1 MSVGRI
7 SGPLLKDNL
16 LRNGANLAFETNLLY
31 LDVVNSRI
39 GVSNSN
45 PAYQLDVTGTTRTT
59 DLRSTTATVNE
70 VYISTNIVS
79 STFGNLNLTANSGQ
93 SIVVGTVGQNNDV
106 LINGSLHA
114 TGGFTV
120 DGNTI
125 VGTNGTN
132 TVAFNSSVSTSF
144 IPNDSTH
151 DLGSSTKV
159 WANIYS
165 NSLHTTSLASGNI
178 QISGNTILA
187 TNTDGV
193 ITLTPNGVGNVN
205 VNSTLA
211 STAYNNGSLVVG
223 GGVGIAG
230 AIFANST
237 LSVAGHVTLEGVTST
252 GATGTGKLV
261 FATSPS
267 ISDPTVTG
275 HITVEGVT
283 STGATGTGKIVFAT
297 SPTFSGHITVEG
309 VTATGATGTGK
320 FVFDTSPTIS
330 GATLT
335 NHVTVEGV
343 TSTGATGTG
352 KIVFDTSPTIS
363 AATLTNHVTVE
374 GVTSTGATGTNK
386 FVFDTS
392 PTISAATLTNH
403 VTVEGITSTGATG
416 TGKFVFDNN
425 PTISGHPTVEGVTST
440 GATGTGNFV
449 FSASPTLTGTLAAA
463 SGTFS
468 GTLGVTGD
476 FAVNTNKFTVA
487 ASTGNTAVAGTL
499 NVTGLST
506 LATAKV
512 SNLTSGRVVLA
523 GTTGTIQD
531 SGNLT
536 FDGTLLTVTGNQKI
550 TGNLGVDGNITLGG
564 NIQIGDNVVDTVT
577 VTADFTSDLIP
588 QVTNTYN
595 LGSTTY
601 RWKSLNANTLDVSGA
616 STLSGNTTVGGT
628 LGVTNDFS
636 VNTNKFTVAA
646 STGNT
651 LVAGTLNVTGH
662 TTFEGVTSTGA
673 TGTGNL
679 VYSASPTFSG
689 TLTAANITDSG
700 LTAGR
705 VTFAGLA
712 GALTDSANLTFS
724 SGTLTVGTS
733 IIAGGV
739 TIGSSDITL
748 TGGNITG
755 VLGITATGT
764 ISAAVIKDSGLT
776 SGRLTY
782 ATTNGQLTDSSNLT
796 FDGTQLTTNAL
807 SVTNNALVGGTLGV
821 TSSFSVNTNKFT
833 VASATGNTAV
843 AGTLNVTGHVT
854 LEGVTST
861 GATGINKLVF
871 DTNPTISG
879 ATFTNHVTVEGV
891 TSAGATGT
899 GKLVFDNTP
908 TIVTPTISGHFT
920 AEGVTTTG
928 ATGTGKLVFDNTPTI
943 VTPTISGHFTAEGVT
958 TTGATGTGKLVFDG
972 SPTLVTPTLGVASA
986 TTINKVTITSPATG
1000 STLTIADGKTLTASN
1015 TLTFTGTDGSSV
1027 AFSSGGTVTY
1037 TSNKLSVFSATTSAE
1052 LAGVLSDET
1061 GFSTGA
1067 LAVFSKSP
1075 SIDAP
1080 TITGHPVVEGV
1091 TSTGATGTGN
1101 FVFSA
1106 SPTFTGTVTLPAIT
1120 ATNITNSA
1128 LTSGR
1133 VVYSTTAGLETD
1145 SANLTFNGTTL
1156 TANALAVT
1164 AGATVGTTLDVTGLS
1179 TLATAKVSNLTSGRV
1194 VLAGASG
1201 TIQDSGNLTFNGT
1214 KLTVTG
1220 DQDITGNLK
1229 VDGNISLGGN
1239 ITIGDNVLD
1248 TVTVTADFTSD
1259 LIPQATN
1266 TYNLGSSS
1274 YRWKKLFAN
1283 ALDVSGTTVLGNL
1296 QLSGNTLQATNTD
1309 GGVTLTANG
1318 TGYVSVSGSGAFLIP
1333 AGNTAARPGTPAVG
1347 MIRYNNQL
1355 TQFEGYSSG
1364 NWSSLGGVRSVD
1376 GNAYIIA
1383 ETSPGAAD
1391 DTLHFWAGAITSTN
1405 VGNWTDTALTI
1416 LSPGFRVPTGDT
1428 AHRPTGVDGYIRFN
1442 TQINKFEGYSN
1453 SNWSSLGG
1461 VSSVNGT
1468 TYIGAE
1474 AYPGAGDN
1482 TLYFYANGILQL
1494 TIDPTKADFKN
1505 LVNVSDTT
1513 NSVSTITGSI
1523 TTAGGV
1529 GIAKNL
1535 YVGLNANIAGTLTA
1549 SSDVTFNGANAAI
1562 SLAPTGTG
1570 TITVNPTVL
1579 GSINN
1584 MSVGA
1589 TTASTGR
1596 FTTLTATTSATFSPS
1611 GTVTINPTTQS
1622 TMDNVSIGSTT
1633 RAPGAFTTLASN
1645 GLTTFTDTTASTSSS
1660 SGALVVTGGT
1670 GVGGNLYVG
1679 GNINSTGTITAGST
1693 LTANA
1698 AVNLNPANFNISI
1711 APTGTGTATI
1721 NPATTG
1727 TINNMSIGATTK
1739 ASGAFTTLTSNN
1751 ATTFTANTA
1760 STNTTSGTVVVTG
1773 GVGISGAVNIGG
1785 AIGAGAATFTSVT
1798 DSGLTAGRV
1807 TFAGTGGLLTDDS
1820 ALTYS
1825 SGTLT
1830 AGTSLVVSGTA
1841 GDITMTDGNITG
1853 VLGITASGTVQA
1865 LSLKAT
1871 NLTSG
1876 RVTYAGTSGVLQD
1889 SANLTFNGTTLTVNA
1904 FAVTNDATVGGT
1916 LGVTGA
1922 TTLSSTLGV
1931 TGITSITNA
1940 TESSS
1945 TTTGALKVSGGV
1957 GIVKN
1962 LYVGGNSN
1970 IAGTETVTGTF
1981 TANGAVSLSP
1991 ANYSVT
1997 ISPTGSGSVTIN
2009 PNTLGA
2015 IDNTAIG
2022 ANTRASGAFTS
2033 LASNGNATFSGNG
2046 SIVSLTPSGVGYVTI
2061 NPTGVGAI
2069 DNMVIGA
2076 NTAKAGTFTALT
2088 ATTSASLSPTGTVT
2102 INPSTLSSVD
2112 NVNIGA
2118 TTAGTGKF
2126 TTLQATTSANFSPSG
2141 TVTINPTTVS
2151 SIDNVIIGATTAKA
2165 ATFTSVT
2172 DTGLTSGRV
2181 TFAGTNGL
2189 LSDNSGFTFN
2199 NGTTTLT
2206 VTNASVGALTAT
2218 TSASLSPSGTVT
2230 INPTTVS
2237 NADNIVIG
2245 ANTAK
2250 AGTFTDLTVNTSAS
2264 FSPSGTVTIN
2274 PTVAGTINNMS
2285 IGATT
2290 KASGAFTTLTSNN
2303 TTTFTSST
2311 DSTNTTSGAV
2321 QVTGGVGIAKNLYV
2335 GGNLD
2340 ITGTTTAG
2348 STFTASA
2355 AVNLNPS
2362 NYSVSIAPTGTGTA
2376 TINPATVGAIDN
2388 MIIGANTPKGATFTT
2403 LTTQGNVT
2411 LNGSDSVISLTPT
2424 GSGYVAINPGA
2435 LGTINNM
2442 SVGATTASTG
2452 KFTTLQAT
2460 TSATFDT
2467 SGNVSIQPA
2476 GTVTINPTTT
2486 SSVDNVNIGAN
2497 TRGSG
2502 AFTTLTSNDT
2512 VTFTSSTES
2521 TSTTTGA
2528 LKVSG
2533 GVGIVK
2539 NLYVGGNTSIAGNL
2553 TVLGTTTSIQ
2563 STVTTL
2569 TDPVIAVGGLTDT
2582 GLVDAANRGVQTRY
2596 ATDISS
2602 QVTSWTG
2609 DYSSSVV
2616 ANLSVTA
2623 ASLGF
2628 KIGDKINISGSG
2640 LANLDGVG
2648 TVTSV
2653 DSTTVTFTAPGAVA
2667 TGTSANIATVGLSK
2681 NGFFGYEP
2689 TSKKFVYIPDAI
2701 ISSNVVT
2708 GNYGDAEFN
2717 SLTLIS
2723 ALAVPQGGTGTT
2735 SFTTKGIVYG
2745 NGSSG
2750 LQVTAASD
2758 MGGANATTSYGIL
2771 TTDSSNTPV
2780 WTDVIDCGT
2789 Y

>member
-16 LRNGANLAFETNLLY
+16 LRNGANLAFETSLLY

-39 GVSNSN
+39 GISNSN
-45 PAYQLDVTGTTRTT
+45 PAYQLDVTGTSRTT
-59 DLRSTTATVNE
+59 SLLATTATVNE

-125 VGTNGTN
+125 VGTNSTN

-283 STGATGTGKIVFAT
+283 STGATGTGKIVFDT

-343 TSTGATGTG
+343 TSTGSTGTG
-352 KIVFDTSPTIS
+352 KI
-363 AATLTNHVTVE
+363 
-374 GVTSTGATGTNK
+374 
-386 FVFDTS
+386 VFDTS

-468 GTLGVTGD
+468 GTLGVTSD

-523 GTTGTIQD
+523 GTSGTIQD

-564 NIQIGDNVVDTVT
+564 NITIGDNVVDTVT
-577 VTADFTSDLIP
+577 VQADFTSDLIP

-595 LGSTTY
+595 LGSSSY
-601 RWKSLNANTLDVSGA
+601 RWKQLFANTLDVSGA

-646 STGNT
+646 TTGNT

-689 TLTAANITDSG
+689 TLTAANITNSG
-700 LTAGR
+700 LTLGR
-705 VTFAGLA
+705 VTFAGLN

-755 VLGITATGT
+755 ALGITATGT

-891 TSAGATGT
+891 TSA
-899 GKLVFDNTP
+899 
-908 TIVTPTISGHFT
+908 
-920 AEGVTTTG
+920 G

-1201 TIQDSGNLTFNGT
+1201 TIQDSGNLTFDGT

-1220 DQDITGNLK
+1220 DQEITGNLK

-1283 ALDVSGTTVLGNL
+1283 ALDVSDTTVLGNL
-1296 QLSGNTLQATNTD
+1296 QLSGNTIQATNTD
-1309 GGVTLTANG
+1309 GGLILTANG

-1333 AGNTAARPGTPAVG
+1333 AGNTAGRPGTPAVG

-1513 NSVSTITGSI
+1513 NSVSTSTGSI
-1523 TTAGGV
+1523 VTAGGV
-1529 GIAKNL
+1529 GIAKSL
-1535 YVGLNANIAGTLTA
+1535 YVGQSTNIAGAFTA
-1549 SSDVTFNGANAAI
+1549 TNAVNMNPANNSI
-1562 SLAPTGTG
+1562 SIQPTGTG
-1570 TITVNPTVL
+1570 SVTIKPALLGAIDNMTVGGVTPAAGTFTNLTVN
-1579 GSINN
+1579 
-1584 MSVGA
+1584 
-1589 TTASTGR
+1589 
-1596 FTTLTATTSATFSPS
+1596 TSASLSPS

-1633 RAPGAFTTLASN
+1633 RAPGAFTTLTSN
-1645 GLTTFTDTTASTSSS
+1645 GLTTFTDTTQSSS
-1660 SGALVVTGGT
+1660 SASGAVVITGGVGIGKNLNVSGNLDVTGT
-1670 GVGGNLYVG
+1670 TTAE
-1679 GNINSTGTITAGST
+1679 STF
-1693 LTANA
+1693 TANA
-1698 AVNLNPANFNISI
+1698 AVNLNPANYTVSLQ
-1711 APTGTGTATI
+1711 PTG
-1721 NPATTG
+1721 
-1727 TINNMSIGATTK
+1727 
-1739 ASGAFTTLTSNN
+1739 
-1751 ATTFTANTA
+1751 
-1760 STNTTSGTVVVTG
+1760 
-1773 GVGISGAVNIGG
+1773 
-1785 AIGAGAATFTSVT
+1785 
-1798 DSGLTAGRV
+1798 
-1807 TFAGTGGLLTDDS
+1807 
-1820 ALTYS
+1820 
-1825 SGTLT
+1825 
-1830 AGTSLVVSGTA
+1830 
-1841 GDITMTDGNITG
+1841 
-1853 VLGITASGTVQA
+1853 
-1865 LSLKAT
+1865 
-1871 NLTSG
+1871 
-1876 RVTYAGTSGVLQD
+1876 
-1889 SANLTFNGTTLTVNA
+1889 
-1904 FAVTNDATVGGT
+1904 
-1916 LGVTGA
+1916 
-1922 TTLSSTLGV
+1922 
-1931 TGITSITNA
+1931 
-1940 TESSS
+1940 
-1945 TTTGALKVSGGV
+1945 
-1957 GIVKN
+1957 
-1962 LYVGGNSN
+1962 
-1970 IAGTETVTGTF
+1970 
-1981 TANGAVSLSP
+1981 
-1991 ANYSVT
+1991 
-1997 ISPTGSGSVTIN
+1997 
-2009 PNTLGA
+2009 
-2015 IDNTAIG
+2015 
-2022 ANTRASGAFTS
+2022 
-2033 LASNGNATFSGNG
+2033 
-2046 SIVSLTPSGVGYVTI
+2046 
-2061 NPTGVGAI
+2061 
-2069 DNMVIGA
+2069 
-2076 NTAKAGTFTALT
+2076 
-2088 ATTSASLSPTGTVT
+2088 TGTVT
-2102 INPSTLSSVD
+2102 INPAVTGSMD
-2112 NVNIGA
+2112 NVAIGVTTQSSAKVTTLTAYDNLTANTTNKNVTIGASTGSGTTTINSGTTGSIDNITVGA
-2118 TTAGTGKF
+2118 TTASTGRF
-2126 TTLQATTSANFSPSG
+2126 TTLTATTSATLTPSG
-2141 TVTINPTTVS
+2141 TVTINPTTAGT
-2151 SIDNVIIGATTAKA
+2151 IDNMSIGATTA
-2165 ATFTSVT
+2165 T
-2172 DTGLTSGRV
+2172 TGK
-2181 TFAGTNGL
+2181 F
-2189 LSDNSGFTFN
+2189 
-2199 NGTTTLT
+2199 TTLQ
-2206 VTNASVGALTAT
+2206 AT

-2230 INPTTVS
+2230 INPSTTS
-2237 NADNIVIG
+2237 NADNIIIG
-2245 ANTAK
+2245 ATVPK
-2250 AGTFTDLTVNTSAS
+2250 AGTFTNLTVNTSAS
-2264 FSPSGTVTIN
+2264 LSPSGTVTIN
-2274 PTVAGTINNMS
+2274 PGSTSSVDNVN
-2285 IGATT
+2285 IGANTRG
-2290 KASGAFTTLTSNN
+2290 SGAFTSLAANSAVS
-2303 TTTFTSST
+2303 FTSTT
-2311 DSTNTTSGAV
+2311 DSSAYGNGAV
-2321 QVTGGVGIAKNLYV
+2321 TVAGGVGITKNLNV
-2335 GGNLD
+2335 GGNFD
-2340 ITGTTTAG
+2340 VTGSLTAE
-2348 STFTASA
+2348 STLTAQA
-2355 AVNLNPS
+2355 AVNLNP
-2362 NYSVSIAPTGTGTA
+2362 NNNNVSLQPTGTGTVTVA
-2376 TINPATVGAIDN
+2376 PATTGAINN
-2388 MIIGANTPKGATFTT
+2388 MVIGATTPKAATFTT
-2403 LTTQGNVT
+2403 LTTQGDVT

-2424 GSGYVAINPGA
+2424 GSGYVTINPGSA
-2435 LGTINNM
+2435 GTINKM
-2442 SVGATTASTG
+2442 SIGATTASTG

-2521 TSTTTGA
+2521 TSTTSGA
-2528 LKVSG
+2528 LQVSG

-2596 ATDISS
+2596 STDISS

-2609 DYSSSVV
+2609 DTSSSVV

-2623 ASLGF
+2623 ASLGL
-2628 KIGDKINISGSG
+2628 KNGDKINISGSG
-2640 LANLDGVG
+2640 VTNLDGIG
-2648 TVTSV
+2648 TVTAV
-2653 DSTTVTFTAPGAVA
+2653 GTNTVTFTAPGAVA

-2717 SLTLIS
+2717 SLTLVS

-2758 MGGANATTSYGIL
+2758 MDGANATTSYGIL

>member
-16 LRNGANLAFETNLLY
+16 LRNGANLAFETSLLY

-39 GVSNSN
+39 GISNSN

-59 DLRSTTATVNE
+59 SLLATTATVNE

-125 VGTNGTN
+125 IGTNSTN
-132 TVAFNSSVSTSF
+132 TVAFNSGVSTNF
-144 IPNDSTH
+144 IPDNNNQR
-151 DLGSSTKV
+151 DLGSSGKT
-159 WANIYS
+159 WANIYA
-165 NSLHTTSLASGNI
+165 NGITTTTSKFGNI

-187 TNTDGV
+187 TNTNGV
-193 ITLTPNGVGNVN
+193 ITLTPDGVGNVN
-205 VNSTLA
+205 VNSTLT

-230 AIFANST
+230 PIFANST

-252 GATGTGKLV
+252 GATGTGKIV
-261 FATSPS
+261 FDNAPTIVTPT
-267 ISDPTVTG
+267 ISG
-275 HITVEGVT
+275 HFTAEGVT
-283 STGATGTGKIVFAT
+283 TTGATGTGKLVFDNA
-297 SPTFSGHITVEG
+297 PTFSGHITVEG

-343 TSTGATGTG
+343 TSTGATGTQ

-363 AATLTNHVTVE
+363 GATLTNHVTVE
-374 GVTSTGATGTNK
+374 GVTSTGATGTGK
-386 FVFDTS
+386 LVFDNA
-392 PTISAATLTNH
+392 PTFSGHI
-403 VTVEGITSTGATG
+403 TVESVTATGATG
-416 TGKFVFDNN
+416 TGKFVFDTSPTIVT
-425 PTISGHPTVEGVTST
+425 PTISGHFTAEGVTTT
-440 GATGTGNFV
+440 GATGTGNLV
-449 FSASPTLTGTLAAA
+449 FSASPTLTGTLSAA

-468 GTLGVTGD
+468 GTLDVTGD
-476 FAVNTNKFTVA
+476 FAINTNKFTVQ
-487 ASTGNTAVAGTL
+487 ASTGNTLVAGTL
-499 NVTGLST
+499 GVTGLST
-506 LATAKV
+506 LATAQV
-512 SNLTSGRVVLA
+512 SDLTSGRITYA
-523 GTTGTIQD
+523 GTSGRLKD
-531 SGNLT
+531 SANLT
-536 FDGTLLTVTGNQKI
+536 FDGTLLTVNGNQKI
-550 TGNLGVDGNITLGG
+550 TGNLAVDGNITLGG

-595 LGSTTY
+595 LGSSSY
-601 RWKSLNANTLDVSGA
+601 RWKQLFSNTLDVSGV
-616 STLSGNTTVGGT
+616 STLTGNTTVGGT
-628 LGVTNDFS
+628 LGVTGDFA
-636 VNTNKFTVAA
+636 VNTTKFTVAA
-646 STGNT
+646 TTGNT
-651 LVAGTLNVTGH
+651 AIAGTLNVTGH

-679 VYSASPTFSG
+679 VYSASPTFTG
-689 TLTAANITDSG
+689 TLVAANITDSG

-705 VTFAGLA
+705 VTFAGLN
-712 GALTDSANLTFS
+712 GTLTDSANLTFS
-724 SGTLTVGTS
+724 AGTLTVGTS

-739 TIGSSDITL
+739 TVGSADITL

-755 VLGITATGT
+755 ALGITATGT
-764 ISAAVIKDSGLT
+764 IQALSLKATNLT
-776 SGRLTY
+776 SSRVTY
-782 ATTNGQLTDSSNLT
+782 AGTNGVLQDSANLT

-807 SVTNNALVGGTLGV
+807 SVTNNAIVGGTLGV

-833 VASATGNTAV
+833 VAASTGNTAI

-891 TSAGATGT
+891 TSTGATGT

-958 TTGATGTGKLVFDG
+958 TTGATGTGNLVFDG

-986 TTINKVTITSPATG
+986 TTINKVTITTPATG

-1015 TLTFTGTDGSSV
+1015 TLTFTGTDSSTV
-1027 AFSSGGTVTY
+1027 AFSNGGTVTY
-1037 TSNKLSVFSATTSAE
+1037 TSNKLSVFSSTTSAE

-1080 TITGHPVVEGV
+1080 TITGHPTIESV

-1101 FVFSA
+1101 LVFSA

-1133 VVYSTTAGLETD
+1133 VVYSTTGGLETD

-1164 AGATVGTTLDVTGLS
+1164 NDATVGGTLGVTGLS
-1179 TLATAKVSNLTSGRV
+1179 TLATARVSNLTSGRV

-1201 TIQDSGNLTFNGT
+1201 AIQDSGNLTFNGT

-1296 QLSGNTLQATNTD
+1296 QLSGNTIQATNTD

-1333 AGNTAARPGTPAVG
+1333 AGNNAGRPGTPAVG

-1383 ETSPGAAD
+1383 ETSPGAGD
-1391 DTLHFWAGAITSTN
+1391 DTLHFWAGALTSTN

-1482 TLYFYANGILQL
+1482 TLYFYANGVLQL

-1513 NSVSTITGSI
+1513 NSVSTTTGSI
-1523 TTAGGV
+1523 VTAGGV
-1529 GIAKNL
+1529 GIAKSL
-1535 YVGLNANIAGTLTA
+1535 YVGQSANIAGVLTA
-1549 SSDVTFNGANAAI
+1549 TNAVNMNPANNSI
-1562 SLAPTGTG
+1562 SIQPTGTG
-1570 TITVNPTVL
+1570 SVTIKPALLGAIDNMTVGGVTPAAGTFTNLTVN
-1579 GSINN
+1579 
-1584 MSVGA
+1584 
-1589 TTASTGR
+1589 
-1596 FTTLTATTSATFSPS
+1596 TSASLSPS

-1645 GLTTFTDTTASTSSS
+1645 GLTTFTDTTQSTSSS
-1660 SGALVVTGGT
+1660 SGAVVVTGGV
-1670 GVGGNLYVG
+1670 GIGKNLNVGGNLD
-1679 GNINSTGTITAGST
+1679 ITGTTTAEST
-1693 LTANA
+1693 FTANA
-1698 AVNLNPANFNISI
+1698 AVNLNPANYTVSLQ
-1711 APTGTGTATI
+1711 PTGTGTVTI
-1721 NPATTG
+1721 NPAATGAMDNVTVGATTQASGKFTTLTAYDNFTANTANKNATIGASTG
-1727 TINNMSIGATTK
+1727 TGTTAINSGATGSMDNVAVGTTTASTGRFTTLTATTSATLTPSGTVTINPTTAGTIDNMSIGATT
-1739 ASGAFTTLTSNN
+1739 ATSGKFTTL
-1751 ATTFTANTA
+1751 
-1760 STNTTSGTVVVTG
+1760 
-1773 GVGISGAVNIGG
+1773 
-1785 AIGAGAATFTSVT
+1785 
-1798 DSGLTAGRV
+1798 
-1807 TFAGTGGLLTDDS
+1807 
-1820 ALTYS
+1820 
-1825 SGTLT
+1825 
-1830 AGTSLVVSGTA
+1830 
-1841 GDITMTDGNITG
+1841 
-1853 VLGITASGTVQA
+1853 Q
-1865 LSLKAT
+1865 
-1871 NLTSG
+1871 
-1876 RVTYAGTSGVLQD
+1876 
-1889 SANLTFNGTTLTVNA
+1889 
-1904 FAVTNDATVGGT
+1904 
-1916 LGVTGA
+1916 
-1922 TTLSSTLGV
+1922 
-1931 TGITSITNA
+1931 
-1940 TESSS
+1940 
-1945 TTTGALKVSGGV
+1945 
-1957 GIVKN
+1957 
-1962 LYVGGNSN
+1962 
-1970 IAGTETVTGTF
+1970 
-1981 TANGAVSLSP
+1981 
-1991 ANYSVT
+1991 
-1997 ISPTGSGSVTIN
+1997 
-2009 PNTLGA
+2009 
-2015 IDNTAIG
+2015 
-2022 ANTRASGAFTS
+2022 
-2033 LASNGNATFSGNG
+2033 
-2046 SIVSLTPSGVGYVTI
+2046 
-2061 NPTGVGAI
+2061 
-2069 DNMVIGA
+2069 
-2076 NTAKAGTFTALT
+2076 

-2102 INPSTLSSVD
+2102 INPSTTSNADNIIIGATAPKAGTFTNLTVNTSASLSPTGTVTINPGSTSSVD
-2112 NVNIGA
+2112 NVNIG
-2118 TTAGTGKF
+2118 
-2126 TTLQATTSANFSPSG
+2126 
-2141 TVTINPTTVS
+2141 
-2151 SIDNVIIGATTAKA
+2151 
-2165 ATFTSVT
+2165 
-2172 DTGLTSGRV
+2172 
-2181 TFAGTNGL
+2181 TNTRG
-2189 LSDNSGFTFN
+2189 
-2199 NGTTTLT
+2199 
-2206 VTNASVGALTAT
+2206 
-2218 TSASLSPSGTVT
+2218 
-2230 INPTTVS
+2230 
-2237 NADNIVIG
+2237 
-2245 ANTAK
+2245 
-2250 AGTFTDLTVNTSAS
+2250 
-2264 FSPSGTVTIN
+2264 
-2274 PTVAGTINNMS
+2274 
-2285 IGATT
+2285 
-2290 KASGAFTTLTSNN
+2290 SGAFTSLAANGAVS
-2303 TTTFTSST
+2303 FTSTT
-2311 DSTNTTSGAV
+2311 DSSAYGNGAV
-2321 QVTGGVGIAKNLYV
+2321 TVAGGVGITKNLNV

-2340 ITGTTTAG
+2340 VTGSLTAE
-2348 STFTASA
+2348 STLTAQA
-2355 AVNLNPS
+2355 AVNLNP
-2362 NYSVSIAPTGTGTA
+2362 NNNNVSLQPVGTGTV
-2376 TINPATVGAIDN
+2376 TIAPATTGAINN
-2388 MIIGANTPKGATFTT
+2388 MVIGATTPKAATFTT
-2403 LTTQGNVT
+2403 LTTQGDVT
-2411 LNGSDSVISLTPT
+2411 LNGSDSVINLTPT
-2424 GSGYVAINPGA
+2424 GSGYVTINPGSA
-2435 LGTINNM
+2435 GTINKM
-2442 SVGATTASTG
+2442 SIGATTASTG

-2476 GTVTINPTTT
+2476 GTVTINPTTL
-2486 SSVDNVNIGAN
+2486 SAVDNVNIGAN
-2497 TRGSG
+2497 TRGTG
-2502 AFTTLTSNDT
+2502 AFTTLTSNST
-2512 VTFTSSTES
+2512 TTFTDTTQS
-2521 TSTTTGA
+2521 TSTTSGA
-2528 LKVSG
+2528 VQVAG

-2539 NLYVGGNTSIAGNL
+2539 NLYVGGDTSIAGNL
-2553 TVLGTTTSIQ
+2553 TVLGTTTTIQ

-2569 TDPVIAVGGLTDT
+2569 TDPVVAVGGLTDT

-2596 ATDISS
+2596 AQDISS
-2602 QVTSWTG
+2602 QVTSWTSDG
-2609 DYSSSVV
+2609 SSSVV

-2623 ASLGF
+2623 TSLGF
-2628 KIGDKINISGSG
+2628 KNGDKINISGSG
-2640 LANLDGVG
+2640 KTNLDGIG
-2648 TVTSV
+2648 TVTAVGSN
-2653 DSTTVTFTAPGAVA
+2653 TVTFTAPGLV
-2667 TGTSANIATVGLSK
+2667 TSATTANVATVGLSK

-2689 TSKKFVYIPDAI
+2689 TTNKFVYIPDAV

-2708 GNYGDAEFN
+2708 GNYGDAEFK
-2717 SLTLIS
+2717 SLTLIN
-2723 ALAVPQGGTGTT
+2723 ALSVSQGGTGST

-2745 NGSSG
+2745 NGSNA
-2750 LQVTAASD
+2750 LQVTSASD
-2758 MGGANATTSYGIL
+2758 MGGTNATVSYGIL

>member
-159 WANIYS
+159 WANVYS

-187 TNTDGV
+187 TNTNGV
-193 ITLTPNGVGNVN
+193 ITLTPDGVGNVN

-252 GATGTGKLV
+252 GATGTGKIV

-275 HITVEGVT
+275 HITVEGIT
-283 STGATGTGKIVFAT
+283 STGATGTGKIVFDT
-297 SPTFSGHITVEG
+297 SPTFSGHITVES

-352 KIVFDTSPTIS
+352 KI
-363 AATLTNHVTVE
+363 
-374 GVTSTGATGTNK
+374 
-386 FVFDTS
+386 VFDTS

-523 GTTGTIQD
+523 GTSGTIQD

-595 LGSTTY
+595 LGSSSY
-601 RWKSLNANTLDVSGA
+601 RWKQLFANTLDVSGA

-646 STGNT
+646 TTGNT

-679 VYSASPTFSG
+679 VYSASPTFTG
-689 TLTAANITDSG
+689 TLTAANITNSG
-700 LTAGR
+700 LTLGR
-705 VTFAGLA
+705 VTFAGLN

-755 VLGITATGT
+755 ALGITATGT
-764 ISAAVIKDSGLT
+764 IQGAHLKDTSLT

-928 ATGTGKLVFDNTPTI
+928 ATGTGKLVFD
-943 VTPTISGHFTAEGVT
+943 
-958 TTGATGTGKLVFDG
+958 G
-972 SPTLVTPTLGVASA
+972 SPILVTPTLGVASA

-1201 TIQDSGNLTFNGT
+1201 TIQDSGNLTFSGT

-1296 QLSGNTLQATNTD
+1296 QLSGNTIQATNTD
-1309 GGVTLTANG
+1309 GGLTLTANG

-1333 AGNTAARPGTPAVG
+1333 VGNTTARPGTPAVG

-1513 NSVSTITGSI
+1513 NSVSTSTGSI
-1523 TTAGGV
+1523 VTAGGV
-1529 GIAKNL
+1529 GIAKSL
-1535 YVGLNANIAGTLTA
+1535 YVGQSTNIAGAFTA
-1549 SSDVTFNGANAAI
+1549 TNAVNMNPANNSI
-1562 SLAPTGTG
+1562 SIQPTGTG
-1570 TITVNPTVL
+1570 SVTIKPALLGAIDNMTVGGVTPAAGTFTNLTVN
-1579 GSINN
+1579 
-1584 MSVGA
+1584 
-1589 TTASTGR
+1589 
-1596 FTTLTATTSATFSPS
+1596 TSASLSPS

-1622 TMDNVSIGSTT
+1622 TMDNVSIGSTV
-1633 RAPGAFTTLASN
+1633 RAPGAFTTLTSN
-1645 GLTTFTDTTASTSSS
+1645 GLTTFTDTTQSSS
-1660 SGALVVTGGT
+1660 SASGAVVITGGVGIGKNLNVSGNLDVTGT
-1670 GVGGNLYVG
+1670 TTAE
-1679 GNINSTGTITAGST
+1679 STF
-1693 LTANA
+1693 TANA
-1698 AVNLNPANFNISI
+1698 AVNLNPANYTVSLQ
-1711 APTGTGTATI
+1711 PTG
-1721 NPATTG
+1721 
-1727 TINNMSIGATTK
+1727 
-1739 ASGAFTTLTSNN
+1739 
-1751 ATTFTANTA
+1751 
-1760 STNTTSGTVVVTG
+1760 
-1773 GVGISGAVNIGG
+1773 
-1785 AIGAGAATFTSVT
+1785 
-1798 DSGLTAGRV
+1798 
-1807 TFAGTGGLLTDDS
+1807 
-1820 ALTYS
+1820 
-1825 SGTLT
+1825 
-1830 AGTSLVVSGTA
+1830 
-1841 GDITMTDGNITG
+1841 
-1853 VLGITASGTVQA
+1853 
-1865 LSLKAT
+1865 
-1871 NLTSG
+1871 
-1876 RVTYAGTSGVLQD
+1876 
-1889 SANLTFNGTTLTVNA
+1889 
-1904 FAVTNDATVGGT
+1904 
-1916 LGVTGA
+1916 
-1922 TTLSSTLGV
+1922 
-1931 TGITSITNA
+1931 
-1940 TESSS
+1940 
-1945 TTTGALKVSGGV
+1945 
-1957 GIVKN
+1957 
-1962 LYVGGNSN
+1962 
-1970 IAGTETVTGTF
+1970 
-1981 TANGAVSLSP
+1981 
-1991 ANYSVT
+1991 
-1997 ISPTGSGSVTIN
+1997 
-2009 PNTLGA
+2009 
-2015 IDNTAIG
+2015 
-2022 ANTRASGAFTS
+2022 
-2033 LASNGNATFSGNG
+2033 
-2046 SIVSLTPSGVGYVTI
+2046 
-2061 NPTGVGAI
+2061 
-2069 DNMVIGA
+2069 
-2076 NTAKAGTFTALT
+2076 
-2088 ATTSASLSPTGTVT
+2088 TGTVT
-2102 INPSTLSSVD
+2102 INPAVTGSMD
-2112 NVNIGA
+2112 NVAIGA
-2118 TTAGTGKF
+2118 TTQSSAKVTTLTAYDNLTANTTNKNVTIGASTGSGTTTINSGTTGSIDNITVGATTASTGRF
-2126 TTLQATTSANFSPSG
+2126 TTLTATTSATLTPSG
-2141 TVTINPTTVS
+2141 TVTINPTTAGT
-2151 SIDNVIIGATTAKA
+2151 IDNMSIGATTA
-2165 ATFTSVT
+2165 T
-2172 DTGLTSGRV
+2172 TGK
-2181 TFAGTNGL
+2181 F
-2189 LSDNSGFTFN
+2189 
-2199 NGTTTLT
+2199 TTLQ
-2206 VTNASVGALTAT
+2206 AT

-2230 INPTTVS
+2230 INPSTTS
-2237 NADNIVIG
+2237 NADNIIIG
-2245 ANTAK
+2245 ATVPK
-2250 AGTFTDLTVNTSAS
+2250 AGTFTNLTVNTSAS
-2264 FSPSGTVTIN
+2264 LSPSGTVTIN
-2274 PTVAGTINNMS
+2274 PGSTSSVDNVN
-2285 IGATT
+2285 IGANTRG
-2290 KASGAFTTLTSNN
+2290 SGAFTSLAANSAVS
-2303 TTTFTSST
+2303 FTSTT
-2311 DSTNTTSGAV
+2311 DSSAYGNGAV
-2321 QVTGGVGIAKNLYV
+2321 TVAGGVGITKNLNV
-2335 GGNLD
+2335 GGNFD
-2340 ITGTTTAG
+2340 VTGSLTAE
-2348 STFTASA
+2348 STLTAQA
-2355 AVNLNPS
+2355 AVNLNP
-2362 NYSVSIAPTGTGTA
+2362 NNNNVSLQPTGTGTVTVA
-2376 TINPATVGAIDN
+2376 PATTGAINN
-2388 MIIGANTPKGATFTT
+2388 MVIGATTPKAATFTT
-2403 LTTQGNVT
+2403 LTTQGDVT
-2411 LNGSDSVISLTPT
+2411 LNGSGSVVSLTPT

-2460 TSATFDT
+2460 TSANLNT
-2467 SGNVSIQPA
+2467 SGDVTIQPT
-2476 GTVTINPTTT
+2476 GTVTIQPTTIGAI
-2486 SSVDNVNIGAN
+2486 DNVNIGAT
-2497 TRGSG
+2497 TRGTAKVS
-2502 AFTTLTSNDT
+2502 TLDANDT

-2602 QVTSWTG
+2602 QVTSWTSDG
-2609 DYSSSVV
+2609 SSAVV

-2628 KIGDKINISGSG
+2628 KNGDKINISGSG
-2640 LANLDGVG
+2640 KTNLDGVG
-2648 TVTSV
+2648 TVTAVGSN
-2653 DSTTVTFTAPGAVA
+2653 TVTFTASGLV
-2667 TGTSANIATVGLSK
+2667 TSATTTNIATVGLSK

-2717 SLTLIS
+2717 SLTLVS
-2723 ALAVPQGGTGTT
+2723 ALAVPQGGSGTT
-2735 SFTTKGIVYG
+2735 TFTTKGIVYG
-2745 NGSSG
+2745 NSTSA